1 MTRDHHRPLKLSA
14 RIEKLPLKQPFHI
27 TGYTF
32 TACDALVVSLHDGE
46 VSGRGEGLGVYYRS
60 DTPASMLQ
68 QIETLRGRIEGGITR
83 EQLLRLLP
91 PGGARNALDCALW
104 DLEAQ
109 RGNTSVW
116 ALTGLQR
123 PQSLLTTYTLSAD
136 MPAEVASA
144 ARNHAGARALKL
156 KLKDDPLNAER
167 VRAVRAA
174 CPDAWLMVDAN
185 QGLTRESLL
194 ELLPTFRDTD
204 VAVVE
209 QPFPV
214 GRDAWLDGLHYPIA
228 LAADESVQDRAD
240 LAGLEG
246 RVQVINIK
254 LDKCGGLTAGLAL
267 AREARARGFRLMVG
281 NMGGSSLS
289 MGPAFVLGSLCSVV
303 DLDGPMFI
311 RTDRAPGV
319 SYRDGHIWCPDGIW
333 GGPRPADGTAHETG
347 GKRP

>member
-1 MTRDHHRPLKLSA
+1 MTHDLRPPLMLSA
-14 RIEKLPLKQPFHI
+14 CIQKLPLKQPFHI

-46 VSGRGEGLGVYYRS
+46 FTGEGEGLGVYYRS
-60 DTPASMLQ
+60 DTSDSMLQ
-68 QIETLRGRIEGGITR
+68 QVECLRERIERGITR
-83 EQLLRLLP
+83 EALLELLP
-91 PGGARNALDCALW
+91 AGGARNAVDCALW
-104 DLEAQ
+104 DLEAK

-116 ALTGLQR
+116 ELAGLSR
-123 PQSLLTTYTLSAD
+123 PESLLTTYTLSAD
-136 MPAEVASA
+136 DPDEVGEA
-144 ARNHAGARALKL
+144 ARKYTGARALKL
-156 KLKDDPLNAER
+156 KLKDDHLNAER

-174 CPDAWLMVDAN
+174 CPGVWLMVDAN
-185 QGLTRESLL
+185 QGLTRASLAQM
-194 ELLPTFRDTD
+194 LPTFVENG

-214 GRDAWLDGLHYPIA
+214 GREAWFDGLHYPVP

-240 LAGLEG
+240 LPGLEG

-267 AREARARGFRLMVG
+267 AREAQQRGFRLMVG

-311 RTDRAPGV
+311 KADREPGV

-333 GGPRPADGTAHETG
+333 GGPCALPA
-347 GKRP
+347 

>member
-1 MTRDHHRPLKLSA
+1 MTSRLHPTLKLSA
-14 RIEKLPLKQPFHI
+14 HIEKLPLKQPFHI

-46 VSGRGEGLGVYYRS
+46 FTGQGEGLGVYYRN

-68 QIETLRGRIEGGITR
+68 QVERLRERIEHGITR
-83 EQLLRLLP
+83 EQLLELLP
-91 PGGARNALDCALW
+91 AGGARNAVDCALW
-104 DLEAQ
+104 DLEAK

-116 ALTGLQR
+116 QLTGLSR
-123 PQSLLTTYTLSAD
+123 PESLLTTYTLSAD
-136 MPAEVASA
+136 DPDEVGEA
-144 ARNHAGARALKL
+144 ARNYAGARALKL
-156 KLKDDPLNAER
+156 KLKDDHLNAER

-174 CPDAWLMVDAN
+174 CPGVWLMVDAN
-185 QGLTRESLL
+185 QGLTRESLAQM
-194 ELLPTFRDTD
+194 LPTLVETG

-214 GRDAWLDGLHYPIA
+214 GREAWFDGLHYPVP

-240 LAGLEG
+240 LPGLEG

-267 AREARARGFRLMVG
+267 AREASERGFRLMVG

-311 RTDRAPGV
+311 KADREPGV
-319 SYRDGHIWCPDGIW
+319 SYRDGRIWCPDGIW
-333 GGPRPADGTAHETG
+333 GAPCTLPA
-347 GKRP
+347 